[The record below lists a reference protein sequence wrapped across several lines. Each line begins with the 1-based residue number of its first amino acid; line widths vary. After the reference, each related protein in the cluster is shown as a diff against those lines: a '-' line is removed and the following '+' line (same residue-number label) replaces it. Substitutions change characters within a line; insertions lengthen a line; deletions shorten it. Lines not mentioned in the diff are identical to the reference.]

1 MILNV
6 NKLPFLTCIILFL
19 LGTSKNNFA
28 QDNKFEKW
36 HTYINIKGEEVLKIS
51 AIRAN
56 AFSEGLARVQ
66 KYSWDGGAKAYNN
79 YGFIDEKGKLVIPAV
94 YEDITDFEF
103 GIAFGK
109 KRGEA
114 DFKIVNKQGEVV
126 SNYSFKRAPFISFGL
141 IKIEENG
148 RFGFINTKGEVV
160 IKPKYASSDIFD
172 VDGLCSVAI
181 EKDPNT
187 WLYGF
192 IDTLGNEVVPCIYK
206 QDGSS
211 GYSDGLARMRFPNG
225 KIGYINPKGEV
236 IIQPKYATTNSY
248 GEGFYPVAFGPN
260 RTKWGLVNAKN
271 ETVVPGKYDDFKI
284 VYNGIAEVELNA
296 KKGYIKTDGTI
307 FIPLEYDEILY
318 NFREDGLIVASKNAI
333 PEKFDVIL
341 PDGSKI
347 SADSKRP
354 VRVNQ
359 KEDYIV
365 FMDAKTKAFGVMNF
379 KGEIILAPSKFCM
392 IGAFINGMAITR
404 LCD

>member
-1 MILNV
+1 MTMYFPKIQKIAIGLV
-6 NKLPFLTCIILFL
+6 LF
-19 LGTSKNNFA
+19 SNFYLKINA
-28 QDNKFEKW
+28 QDNPYEKW
-36 HTYINIKGEEVLKIS
+36 HSYINLKGNEVLKLS
-51 AIRAN
+51 AVRAN

-66 KYSWDGGAKAYNN
+66 KYTWDGGANAYNN
-79 YGFIDEKGKLVIPAV
+79 YGFIDVNGKLVIPTIF
-94 YEDITDFEF
+94 EDITDFKF

-114 DFKIVNKQGEVV
+114 DFKIYNKKGEAV
-126 SNYSFKRAPFISFGL
+126 SNYSFKRAPFISKGL

-148 RFGFINTKGEVV
+148 KFGFINTKGEVV
-160 IKPKYASSDIFD
+160 IKPKYAASDIFD

-192 IDTLGNEVVPCIYK
+192 IDTLGNEVVPCIYN
-206 QDGSS
+206 QQGGS
-211 GYSDGLARMRFPNG
+211 GYSDGLARMRFSNG
-225 KIGYINPKGEV
+225 KIGYINTKGDV

-271 ETVVPGKYDDFKI
+271 ETVITGKYDDFKV
-284 VYNGIAEVELNA
+284 VYKGVAEVEMNA
-296 KKGYIKTDGTI
+296 KKGYVKTDGSI

-318 NFREDGLIVASKNAI
+318 TFKEDGLIVASKNAAPNI
-333 PEKFDVIL
+333 FDVFL
-341 PDGSKI
+341 PDGTKI
-347 SADSKRP
+347 SSDARRP
-354 VRVNQ
+354 VRANQ

-365 FMDAKTKAFGVMNF
+365 FMDNKTKAFGVMNF
-379 KGEIILAPSKFCM
+379 KGETLLAASIYCL
-392 IGAFINGMAITR
+392 IGEFINGMAITR